1 MGGKDG
7 RVGSGRVS
15 SSAGG
20 GSGRDG
26 VVEGSVLEAE
36 DMVVCVLQG
45 GGGGD
50 DGSGLGGKG

>member
-20 GSGRDG
+20 GSRRDG

-45 GGGGD
+45 GGE
-50 DGSGLGGKG
+50 DGSGMEGKG